1 MYVKNVYFL
10 DIFVEKK
17 RTNKQPR
24 YNKIME
30 ETEAIN
36 LKLRLL
42 RA

>member
-1 MYVKNVYFL
+1 MYVENVYFL
-10 DIFVEKK
+10 EIFVEKK

-30 ETEAIN
+30 ETEAMN
-36 LKLRLL
+36 FKLRFF

>member
-1 MYVKNVYFL
+1 MYVKNVSFL
-10 DIFVEKK
+10 EIFVEKK

-36 LKLRLL
+36 FKLRLF